1 MQKQYTTALRLV
13 AGLAFLVLFLFTITP
28 TYAQQPNWRA
38 TPTYGTINLS
48 SGFTPDPQRHSVRAG
63 GNSSTPVG
71 NCSGYIHMDAPDVDL
86 NYESGSYT
94 LSIGA
99 ESDTDVTLLV
109 YTPNGEWLCDDDSGE
124 GTNARL
130 TFDPPQS
137 GNYNIWVGTYGSSAG
152 TPNASVTFTEM
163 GGSSTTT
170 RMSGGTRSSSGTLN
184 WSASPTYGTARL
196 SAGFWPDPHTTRVQ
210 VGGSIA
216 NPIQGTGCRGRVAAN
231 GPDVNLDYSA
241 GSSSLYIYT
250 ETDVDVTLLV
260 RSPSGEWDALPI
272 CGEGL
277 DAMIGFNR
285 PESGTYRIWVGA
297 YSESNNY
304 ASSQVHISEIQ
315 P

>member
-1 MQKQYTTALRLV
+1 MLSILPAQ
-13 AGLAFLVLFLFTITP
+13 
-28 TYAQQPNWRA
+28 AQQPNWSA

-63 GNSSTPVG
+63 GNSSIPMSS
-71 NCSGYIHMDAPDVDL
+71 CSGYIHMDAPDLDL
-86 NYESGSYT
+86 NYQSGSYT

-130 TFDPPQS
+130 TFNSPQS
-137 GNYNIWVGTYGSSAG
+137 GNYNIWVGTYSSSAG

-163 GGSSTTT
+163 GGSSSTASNNTTSNTTT
-170 RMSGGTRSSSGTLN
+170 RTSGGSRNTSSAASAATSTLN

-210 VGGSIA
+210 IGGTID
-216 NPIQGTGCRGRVAAN
+216 NPIQGTGCSGYVAAN
-231 GPDVNLDYSA
+231 GPDMNLDYSA

-260 RSPSGEWDALPI
+260 RSPGGEWFCNDDG
-272 CGEGL
+272 GEGL
-277 DAMIGFNR
+277 DAMIAFNR

-304 ASSQVHISEIQ
+304 ASGQVHISEIQ